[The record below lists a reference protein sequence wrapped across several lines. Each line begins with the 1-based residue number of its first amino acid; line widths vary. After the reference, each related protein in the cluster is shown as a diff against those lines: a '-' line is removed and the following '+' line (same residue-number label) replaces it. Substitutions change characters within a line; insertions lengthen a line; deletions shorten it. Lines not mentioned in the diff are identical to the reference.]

1 MRTNR
6 KIALLAST
14 ALLLGGGFTI
24 AQKSSVTT
32 PEQLVSMCRGG
43 GYPHFNPLKRCDDPL
58 VSAYQGSDRINR
70 HSFL

>member
-24 AQKSSVTT
+24 SQKSSVTT
-32 PEQLVSMCRGG
+32 PEQLVSQCPGG
-43 GYPHFNPLKRCDDPL
+43 GYPILECEIINGKRVCRRQCNNYF
-58 VSAYQGSDRINR
+58 SNG
-70 HSFL
+70 